1 MIPLVD
7 LKAQYESI
15 KGEIDAA
22 IADVVES
29 CQFILGPKV
38 EAFEADFATIA
49 RRALPLA

>member
-22 IADVVES
+22 LASVVQS
-29 CQFILGPKV
+29 SHFVLGEHV
-38 EAFEADFATIA
+38 EAFEEDFAA
-49 RRALPLA
+49 YCQFRFAL